1 MRLPENIKRHLKTA
15 GVTPESPPTL
25 EEWQRFLRVLG
36 RSDTILQNTAL
47 AQQLEQRYQELHSL
61 YRVLQGIGK
70 AEEIDELLNTIC
82 AELAH
87 VFSVPQASV
96 ALLDENQTHLKVTA
110 EYIEPDRPSM
120 RGMILPLAGNLLAQE
135 VIQTRKAKAVKNI
148 LAQPIPSGL
157 KSIYQAHGTVSSLVV
172 PLIVQDEVIGT
183 LGLDA
188 LEERVFT
195 PQEIELAQS
204 IAMAAGQLVR
214 HHYLYQALQAELSS
228 RIETEAALQ
237 RAIRKIEGV
246 KQEWLAMLDN
256 LPYIVCLL
264 DADGKILRG
273 NRTIENWGLVNVHDL
288 RGQNSIHALFHPD
301 CHDTECPW
309 QTFLEQAHNA
319 VLQGV
324 IVHTEIQDPIL
335 GKYLRVQIRP
345 LRKQNGW
352 RETPEGGVA
361 TLIVEDISNL
371 KNAEAALVE
380 AKEAAE
386 ETARAKSQ
394 FLANMS
400 HEIRTPLN
408 AIIGMTGL
416 LLDTALNYEQRDFV
430 RTIRASGDALLNV
443 INDILDFS
451 KIEAGML
458 QLEKTPFDLR
468 DAVEGVLDLMA
479 PLVGEKHIDLAYVI
493 QDMTPSTLVGDIT
506 RLRQVL
512 VNLVGNA
519 IKFTEAGEVVVSV
532 QAQRLDERNY
542 RFHFAIRDTGIG
554 IPKEHMGRLFQSFS
568 QLDASTTRKY
578 GGSGLGLAISKR
590 LVEMMGGRIWVES
603 TLGKGS
609 TFHFT
614 IVAETRPEQRR
625 TYLSGRQRH
634 IAGRHILI
642 VDDNA
647 TNRYILTRHAR
658 TWGLKASTFSSG
670 EEAVQWVRQGNEF
683 DFAILDMQM
692 PEMNGLQ
699 VAQALKQIDKVK
711 NKPLVLLTSIGHDD
725 TAFDKSLFTAQITKP
740 VKAAQLYN
748 VVLSIL
754 AEKTGEQPRVSGG
767 TGEFHFDPSMSE
779 RLPLRILVAEDN
791 AVNQKVILHT
801 LERLGYRADIAAN
814 GYEVLDAIERQWYDV
829 ILMDVQ
835 MPEMDGV
842 EATRQI
848 RERMPTDKQ
857 PRIIALTA
865 HALTGDRERYLDVG
879 MDDYLSKP
887 VRPDALVEVLRQ
899 CEPRT
904 DLPGT
909 APLAQ
914 RNATP
919 GQHVS
924 IEPAVLDRLY
934 TVIGKDRPQM
944 MLELIDT
951 FLNDIPKRFTH
962 IEQALEDNDTESI
975 RAEAHPMKSSAASL
989 GALQFSRM
997 CEQLERMA
1005 SDNNHSEAIP
1015 ILYGKLQE
1023 EFNRI
1028 QQALEQYKR
1037 SLLH

>member
-1 MRLPENIKRHLKTA
+1 MRLPENIQRHLKTA

-25 EEWQRFLRVLG
+25 EEWQRFLRVLE
-36 RSDTILQNTAL
+36 RSDTVLQNTAF
-47 AQQLEQRYQELHSL
+47 ARQLEQRYQELRSL
-61 YRVLQGIGK
+61 YRVLRGIGK
-70 AEEIDELLNTIC
+70 AEEIDELLNAIC
-82 AELAH
+82 AELAR
-87 VFSVPQASV
+87 VFSVPRASV

-110 EYIEPDRPSM
+110 EYIKPGRPSM
-120 RGMILPLAGNLLAQE
+120 RGMILPLAGNLPAQE
-135 VIQTRKAKAVKNI
+135 VIQTRRARAIRNI

-157 KSIYQAHGTVSSLVV
+157 KSIYRAQGTVSSLIA
-172 PLIVQDEVIGT
+172 PLIGQDEVIGT

-188 LEERVFT
+188 PEERFFT
-195 PQEIELAQS
+195 PREIELAQS
-204 IAMAAGQLVR
+204 IAVAAGQLIR
-214 HHYLYQALQAELSS
+214 NHYLHQALQAELSI

-237 RAIRKIEGV
+237 RAIREMESV

-264 DADGKILRG
+264 DANGGILRG
-273 NRTIENWGLVNVHDL
+273 NRTIEKWGLVDIRDL
-288 RGQNSIHALFHPD
+288 HGQNNIHALFHPD
-301 CHDTECPW
+301 CHDAECPW

-319 VLQGV
+319 VSQGV
-324 IVHTEIQDPIL
+324 TVHTEIQDPIL

-345 LRKQNGW
+345 LRKQSGW
-352 RETPEGGVA
+352 QKTPQGGVA
-361 TLIVEDISNL
+361 TLIVEDISSI
-371 KNAEAALVE
+371 KNAEAALVR

-386 ETARAKSQ
+386 KTARAKSQ

-416 LLDTALNYEQRDFV
+416 LLDTALGYEQRDFV
-430 RTIRASGDALLNV
+430 RLIRSSGDTLLNV

-458 QLEKTPFDLR
+458 QLEKIPFDLR

-512 VNLVGNA
+512 VNLLGNA

-532 QAQRLDERNY
+532 QAQRLDEKNY
-542 RFHFAIRDTGIG
+542 RFHFAVRDTGIG

-568 QLDASTTRKY
+568 QLDASTTHKY

-603 TLGKGS
+603 APGKGS

-614 IVAETRPEQRR
+614 IVAETHPEQRR

-634 IAGRHILI
+634 IAGRHVLI

-658 TWGLKASTFSSG
+658 TWGLKASAFPSG
-670 EEAVQWVRQGNEF
+670 QEAVQWAQQGNEF
-683 DFAILDMQM
+683 DFAILDMEM
-692 PEMNGLQ
+692 PGMNGLQ
-699 VAQALKQIDKVK
+699 TARALKQIDKAR
-711 NKPLVLLTSIGHDD
+711 NNPIILLTSIGHDD
-725 TAFDKSLFTAQITKP
+725 TALDESLLTVQITKP
-740 VKAAQLYN
+740 VKPAQLYN
-748 VVLSIL
+748 VVLGIL
-754 AEKTGEQPRVSGG
+754 TEKTGEHLRIPRG
-767 TGEFHFDPSMSE
+767 TGEFRFDPSMAE

-814 GYEVLDAIERQWYDV
+814 GYEVLDAIQRQWYDV

-842 EATRQI
+842 EATRRI
-848 RERMPTDKQ
+848 REQRPADKQ
-857 PRIIALTA
+857 PCIIALTA
-865 HALTGDRERYLDVG
+865 HALTGDRERYLNAG

-887 VRPDALVEVLRQ
+887 VHPEALVEVLRKY
-899 CEPRT
+899 EPRA

-909 APLAQ
+909 APLTKGNDMAGQ
-914 RNATP
+914 R
-919 GQHVS
+919 VS

-934 TVIGKDRPQM
+934 AVIGKDRPQM
-944 MLELIDT
+944 MVELIDT
-951 FLNDIPKRFTH
+951 FLNDIPQRFTH
-962 IEQALEDNDTESI
+962 IEQALQDDDIESI
-975 RAEAHPMKSSAASL
+975 KAVAHPMKSSAASL

-997 CEQLERMA
+997 CEQLEHVA
-1005 SDNNHSEAIP
+1005 SDNSHPEAIP

-1023 EFNRI
+1023 EFSRI